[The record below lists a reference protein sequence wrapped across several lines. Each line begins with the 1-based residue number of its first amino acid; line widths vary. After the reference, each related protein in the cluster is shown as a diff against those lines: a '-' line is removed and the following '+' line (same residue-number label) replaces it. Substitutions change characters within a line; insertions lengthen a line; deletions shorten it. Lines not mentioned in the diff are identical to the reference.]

1 MMLKKNNP
9 MGKVLL
15 SVLIF
20 EAVCTGLAVPVMINV
35 DGVGLVSS
43 VVFGGGTAVLAL
55 LATALMRVTRV
66 GYPLGWLT
74 QVACVALG
82 LVTTGMFFV
91 GGMFAALWIISFV
104 LGRRLEAMASRAEG
118 SPTAHAG

>member
-1 MMLKKNNP
+1 MLNAKNP

-35 DGVGLVSS
+35 DAVAMGEAIL
-43 VVFGGGTAVLAL
+43 FGGGTALLAL
-55 LATALMRVTRV
+55 IATALLRMPKV

-82 LVTTGMFFV
+82 FVTTGMFFV
-91 GGMFAALWIISFV
+91 GGMFAALWVISFV
-104 LGRRLEAMASRAEG
+104 LGKRLEALPGRGDGAAT
-118 SPTAHAG
+118 PHAG